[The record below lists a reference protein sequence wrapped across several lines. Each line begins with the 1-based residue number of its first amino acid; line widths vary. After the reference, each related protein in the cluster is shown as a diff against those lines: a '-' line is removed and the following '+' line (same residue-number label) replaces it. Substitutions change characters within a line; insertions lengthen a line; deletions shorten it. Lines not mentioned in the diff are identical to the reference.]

1 MLILEMTQLS
11 NNKLNKSLKSKAI
24 EGLLWSLLD
33 KLINQLGFLV
43 VTLYLARIIGP
54 KSFGL
59 IGMLTIFILLFESIV
74 NNGFSQALVQKSK
87 DLTEED
93 SSTIFYVNLF
103 WGVFIYIVFYFL
115 APFIA
120 DFYRQDIL
128 VEISRVLF
136 LVVIVNSLSV
146 VARAKLTIN
155 IDFKSLT
162 IASSISISISSVFAI
177 WLALKGYKYWS
188 LVWFILLKAI
198 FNTIGLWFFCKWL
211 PKFIFSK
218 KSFTSLFKFGSNLMI
233 AGLISTFVN
242 NLYVALVGRYFGVTD
257 VGYFTKAT
265 YLTNKL
271 SGVISSTL
279 QGVTY
284 PIMTSIKDQKERL
297 VNVYKQLI
305 SITMIVSLPIFV
317 GFMAVAEN
325 FVNIFLGKE
334 WIAIVPLLIALSF
347 ARVITPISSINMN
360 ILNAIGRSDLFL
372 KVDLIK
378 LPMTLIALFIALPFG
393 IKTLAWSM
401 ACTSAIAF
409 FINAYYPYKLFDF
422 GPIKQLKIAFNYILA
437 SIVMYFS
444 IILLNIDGGILELII
459 KIITGMVVY
468 IFFLFL
474 IKDKFFM
481 KIMKDIMLK
490 IDIRKMF
497 Y

>member
-146 VARAKLTIN
+146 VARAKLTIS

-162 IASSISISISSVFAI
+162 IV
-177 WLALKGYKYWS
+177 
-188 LVWFILLKAI
+188 
-198 FNTIGLWFFCKWL
+198 
-211 PKFIFSK
+211 
-218 KSFTSLFKFGSNLMI
+218 
-233 AGLISTFVN
+233 
-242 NLYVALVGRYFGVTD
+242 
-257 VGYFTKAT
+257 
-265 YLTNKL
+265 
-271 SGVISSTL
+271 
-279 QGVTY
+279 
-284 PIMTSIKDQKERL
+284 
-297 VNVYKQLI
+297 
-305 SITMIVSLPIFV
+305 
-317 GFMAVAEN
+317 
-325 FVNIFLGKE
+325 
-334 WIAIVPLLIALSF
+334 
-347 ARVITPISSINMN
+347 
-360 ILNAIGRSDLFL
+360 
-372 KVDLIK
+372 
-378 LPMTLIALFIALPFG
+378 
-393 IKTLAWSM
+393 
-401 ACTSAIAF
+401 SAIMLQF
-409 FINAYYPYKLFDF
+409 V
-422 GPIKQLKIAFNYILA
+422 LK
-437 SIVMYFS
+437 
-444 IILLNIDGGILELII
+444 E
-459 KIITGMVVY
+459 K
-468 IFFLFL
+468 
-474 IKDKFFM
+474 
-481 KIMKDIMLK
+481 
-490 IDIRKMF
+490 
-497 Y
+497 